1 MATSQILKDLQKER
15 ATLASQ
21 LERLDVA
28 IAALG
33 GKAGRAK
40 TAGRKARGKTGPKRR
55 KMSAARK
62 KAVSKRMKKYWKER
76 TKKERGKK

>member
-1 MATSQILKDLQKER
+1 M
-15 ATLASQ
+15 ASQ

-33 GKAGRAK
+33 GEARPAK
-40 TAGRKARGKTGPKRR
+40 TAGKKAKGKTARKRR

-62 KAVSKRMKKYWKER
+62 KAVSARMKKYWKER
-76 TKKERGKK
+76 KRKERAKK